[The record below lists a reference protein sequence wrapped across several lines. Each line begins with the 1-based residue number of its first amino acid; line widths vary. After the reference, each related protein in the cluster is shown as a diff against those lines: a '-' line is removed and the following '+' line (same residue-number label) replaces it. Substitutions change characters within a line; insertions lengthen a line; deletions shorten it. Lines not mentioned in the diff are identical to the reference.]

1 MKSQNRRDLE
11 KHWAE
16 QSKKRTPAE
25 QLQFKAEKLRRKIE
39 QAKAAPDQ
47 NGQEPVATEG
57 NKTEAKASAGK
68 SRKKAR

>member
-39 QAKAAPDQ
+39 QAKTSANE
-47 NGQEPVATEG
+47 NGQESLAAEPDQAEP
-57 NKTEAKASAGK
+57 KTSSGK
-68 SRKKAR
+68 TSKKAR